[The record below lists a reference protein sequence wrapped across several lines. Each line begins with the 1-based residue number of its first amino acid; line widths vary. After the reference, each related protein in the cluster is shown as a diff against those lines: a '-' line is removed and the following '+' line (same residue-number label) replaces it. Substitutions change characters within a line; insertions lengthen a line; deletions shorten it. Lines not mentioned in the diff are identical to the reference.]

1 MQLHRDNKKVV
12 KREWGRKVLLGVYE
26 MQKLPSAITQLEMPS
41 AKYFKFIFKKINSL
55 G

>member
-1 MQLHRDNKKVV
+1 MNNAASQRQQK
-12 KREWGRKVLLGVYE
+12 GRKVLLGVYE